1 MTLVSRELRKKRKKE
16 KRHSSTGAGCATR
29 RQITWRQKER
39 RKKFHQM
46 ATWPHLGCRNAG
58 MFHFSDSATF
68 LRWPMWLFHI
78 PGHSQLQGGEPPKGR
93 AEKAGGRRQ
102 EALLRVVKWWQVLL
116 FLINLD
122 HQDLLQKG
130 KKKKIER
137 KVSRNWEKK
146 EAFTPVSSFSTE
158 SCPSLGGTVMVT
170 RTHPSRASSIHA
182 EVP

>member
-1 MTLVSRELRKKRKKE
+1 VQPAGRSHGDRKKE
-16 KRHSSTGAGCATR
+16 EKNSIRWPRGHISAAEMRECFISLIPPHSSGGPCGFFTSQA
-29 RQITWRQKER
+29 
-39 RKKFHQM
+39 
-46 ATWPHLGCRNAG
+46 
-58 MFHFSDSATF
+58 
-68 LRWPMWLFHI
+68 I
-78 PGHSQLQGGEPPKGR
+78 PNFREENPPKGGQKR
-93 AEKAGGRRQ
+93 QEAGGRRQ

-116 FLINLD
+116 FLVNLD